1 MSSRGK
7 RCWVPAVLTARSPPL
22 DPTVASSSQ
31 TRLMRPQ
38 LLSDGTYVLSL
49 CLNYTR
55 LCPVCQ
61 PFWMVG
67 SASISKGRE
76 KGGIDAAIPCDGIWL
91 RLQDTDRS
99 AGTPVNVPPVRDWR
113 LLCSFPCWT
122 RSARKLSPCRM
133 LMAAFVSRS
142 NSHPHSHECQRSDR
156 SFFTAVPHPEHT

>member
-31 TRLMRPQ
+31 ARLMRPQ

-76 KGGIDAAIPCDGIWL
+76 KGGIDAAIPFDGIWL

-99 AGTPVNVPPVRDWR
+99 AGTSVNVPPDRVRGFYAVAR
-113 LLCSFPCWT
+113 VGRAPTASCWYPGQ
-122 RSARKLSPCRM
+122 A
-133 LMAAFVSRS
+133 
-142 NSHPHSHECQRSDR
+142 HSHTRTYAIVLPALS
-156 SFFTAVPHPEHT
+156 